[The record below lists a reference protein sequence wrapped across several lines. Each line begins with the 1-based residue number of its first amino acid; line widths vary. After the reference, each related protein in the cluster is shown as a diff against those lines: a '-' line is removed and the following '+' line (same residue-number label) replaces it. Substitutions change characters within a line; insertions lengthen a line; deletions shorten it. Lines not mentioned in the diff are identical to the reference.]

1 MEESTARIAEQT
13 GEITPK
19 THFTGKVMLVSLA
32 GAKVD
37 LGSGRVGLIHISQIK
52 TPDGTP
58 VKLVGDILKPGDE
71 IEVWVKRVRKDQIE
85 LTMFEPL
92 LYDWRDLKADM
103 VVKGKVI
110 RLETFGAFIDI
121 GAEKSGLLHV
131 SELSHGF
138 IRNPSE
144 LLKEGD
150 EVEVKI
156 LDVDRKKKQIKLSMK
171 ALEDE
176 PLKEEPKLEAAEK
189 PAKSK
194 KTFKKSKAGKEMEE
208 SEPAVVEPTAMEL
221 AYRQA
226 MDKEKS
232 KNQESTRNKKDKNTS
247 KDQEELLSRTLEQK
261 VQTK

>member
-13 GEITPK
+13 GEIAPK
-19 THFTGKVMLVSLA
+19 THFTGKVVIVSLA

-52 TPDGTP
+52 TPDAKP
-58 VKLVGDILKPGDE
+58 VKMVEDILKPGQE

-92 LYDWRDLKADM
+92 LYDWRDLKPEM
-103 VVKGKVI
+103 VVKGKVV
-110 RLETFGAFIDI
+110 RLESFGAFIDI

-138 IRNPSE
+138 VRSPSE
-144 LLKEGD
+144 LLKEGE

-156 LDVDRKKKQIKLSMK
+156 IDVDRKKKQIKLSMK
-171 ALEDE
+171 ALEAE
-176 PLKEEPKLEAAEK
+176 PAKEEPKSEAAAK
-189 PAKSK
+189 PAKGRKVSK
-194 KTFKKSKAGKEMEE
+194 KTNRDSEIGESQP
-208 SEPAVVEPTAMEL
+208 SEPDPTAMEL

-226 MDKEKS
+226 MNREKS
-232 KNQESTRNKKDKNTS
+232 KVQESNRNKKDKGST

>member
-1 MEESTARIAEQT
+1 MEENLIPIARQT

-19 THFTGKVMLVSLA
+19 THFTGKVLLVSLA

-37 LGSGRVGLIHISQIK
+37 LGSGLTGLVHISQIK
-52 TPDGTP
+52 TPDNQP
-58 VKLVGDILKPGDE
+58 VKRVSDILQPGQE

-103 VVKGKVI
+103 VVKGKVL

-131 SELSHGF
+131 SELSRGF
-138 IRNPSE
+138 VRSPADF
-144 LLKEGD
+144 LKEGD

-156 LDVDRKKKQIKLSMK
+156 IDVDRKKKQIKLSMK
-171 ALEDE
+171 ALEAE
-176 PLKEEPKLEAAEK
+176 PEMVETQPEPAAK
-189 PAKSK
+189 PAKMKKGSK
-194 KTFKKSKAGKEMEE
+194 KSNQESGFKDAAPV
-208 SEPAVVEPTAMEL
+208 EPDPTAMEL

-226 MDKEKS
+226 VSREKS
-232 KNQESTRNKKDKNTS
+232 KNEESARNKKDKGVS
-247 KDQEELLSRTLEQK
+247 KDQEDLLTRTLEHK
-261 VQTK
+261 AQTK